1 MQKQKGKYRRLMRFI
16 KKLLTKIWLTDNRT
30 SYPETFK
37 QELDFQCG
45 RMLTFASLITFSW
58 LTYIPIDIQLHPDK
72 PLIIAIRI
80 GFPIFGISLYLSRF
94 TKALKDQNL
103 LLLTIY
109 GAYMAISNAVLTGL
123 TAGDPAYIGGY
134 LFILTLLAV
143 GPLQKRW
150 AYLILYSSVA
160 TFFMTS
166 YLNGVREI
174 RTHNFY
180 SLNDLFCV
188 TFIVS
193 CFIHIL
199 NNTRYTSWYKSRQAQ
214 IGEEI
219 IRIQKIYSESLERTV
234 QERTFELE
242 IERNNLKLRNE
253 VMENDLKMA
262 KHIHEQLMPVD
273 TPADYIFS
281 LYKPMEMV
289 GGDFYDFIKFR
300 DNHKLGLFLSDVS
313 GHGLAAAF
321 ITSMIKTIILQSGE
335 KKLDPAELLKF
346 INEILCDQIGGNF
359 VTAFYAIYDQKT
371 RELIF
376 SNAGHNPPYIIS
388 DRSIQQLQG
397 HKTIPLAILN
407 NSTLETKDKIFK
419 NTTVT
424 LPGSSKILLYTD
436 GFTEC
441 QPMGGKGPSFEESNL
456 YELLSSNKHHSSE
469 LFITNIYNKL
479 TAYRGSDSFEDD
491 VCLIC
496 VDVT

>member
-1 MQKQKGKYRRLMRFI
+1 MTFI
-16 KKLLTKIWLTDNRT
+16 KKILTKIWLTDNRT
-30 SYPETFK
+30 TYPETFK

-58 LTYIPIDIQLHPDK
+58 LTYIPIDLQLHPDK

-80 GFPIFGISLYLSRF
+80 GFPIFGIGLYLSRF
-94 TKALKDQNL
+94 TKTLKDKNL

-109 GAYMAISNAVLTGL
+109 GAYMAISNAVLTGQ
-123 TAGDPAYIGGY
+123 TAGDPAYIGGF

-143 GPLQKRW
+143 GPLHRKW
-150 AYLILYSSVA
+150 AYLILYSSV
-160 TFFMTS
+160 TIFFITS

-174 RTHNFY
+174 RTHHFY

-219 IRIQKIYSESLERTV
+219 IRIQKIYSESLEKTV
-234 QERTFELE
+234 QERTRELE
-242 IERNNLKLRNE
+242 VERNNLKLRNE

-262 KHIHEQLMPVD
+262 KHIHEQLMPVEKP
-273 TPADYIFS
+273 TDYIFS

-300 DNHKLGLFLSDVS
+300 DNHKIGIFLSDVS

-346 INEILCDQIGGNF
+346 VNEILCDQIGGNF
-359 VTAFYAIYDQKT
+359 VTAFYAIYDTKT

-397 HKTIPLAILN
+397 YKTIPLAILH
-407 NSTLETKDKIFK
+407 NSCLEERNKIFK
-419 NTTVT
+419 NSVFI
-424 LPGSSKILLYTD
+424 LPAASKLLLYTD

-441 QPMGGKGPSFEESNL
+441 QPMNGNGPSFEETNL
-456 YELLSSNKHHSSE
+456 QELLFSIKHHSSD
-469 LFITNIYNKL
+469 LFIANIYNRL
-479 TAYRGSDSFEDD
+479 VTHRGSDSFEDD

-496 VDVT
+496 VDVA

>member
-1 MQKQKGKYRRLMRFI
+1 MAII
-16 KKLLTKIWLTDNRT
+16 KKILTKIWLIDNRT

-58 LTYIPIDIQLHPDK
+58 LTYIPIDLQLHPDK

-80 GFPIFGISLYLSRF
+80 GFPIFGISLYLARF
-94 TKALKDQNL
+94 TKTLKDQNL

-109 GAYMAISNAVLTGL
+109 GAYMAVSNAVLTGL
-123 TAGDPAYIGGY
+123 TTGDPAYIGGY

-143 GPLQKRW
+143 GPLQRRW
-150 AYLILYSSVA
+150 AYLILYSSLT
-160 TFFMTS
+160 TFFVTS
-166 YLNGVREI
+166 YLSGVREI
-174 RTHNFY
+174 KTHNFY

-214 IGEEI
+214 MGEEI
-219 IRIQKIYSESLERTV
+219 IRIQKIYSESLEKTV
-234 QERTFELE
+234 QERTQELE

-262 KHIHEQLMPVD
+262 KHIHEQLMPVEK
-273 TPADYIFS
+273 PADYIFS

-300 DNHKLGLFLSDVS
+300 DNHKLGIFLSDVS

-359 VTAFYAIYDQKT
+359 VTAFYAIYDTKK
-371 RELIF
+371 RELVF
-376 SNAGHNPPYIIS
+376 SNAGHNPPFIIS
-388 DRSIQQLQG
+388 EGLIQQLQG
-397 HKTIPLAILN
+397 YKTIPLAILN
-407 NSTLETKDKIFK
+407 NTTLETKNKIFK

-424 LPGSSKILLYTD
+424 LPAESKMLLYTD

-441 QPMGGKGPSFEESNL
+441 QPLDGKGPSFEDSNL
-456 YELLSSNKHHSSE
+456 HELLSSNKHYSSD
-469 LFITNIYNKL
+469 LFITNIYNRL
-479 TAYRGSDSFEDD
+479 IAHRGCDSFEDD

-496 VDVT
+496 VDVA

>member
-1 MQKQKGKYRRLMRFI
+1 MKFI
-16 KKLLTKIWLTDNRT
+16 KKFLTKIWLIDNRT
-30 SYPETFK
+30 IFPGTFK

-58 LTYIPIDIQLHPDK
+58 LTYIPIDLQLHPDK

-80 GFPIFGISLYLSRF
+80 GFPIFGISLYLARF
-94 TKALKDQNL
+94 AKSLKNQNL

-109 GAYMAISNAVLTGL
+109 GAYMAISNAFLTGL

-143 GPLQKRW
+143 GPLQRKW
-150 AYLILYSSVA
+150 AYLILYSSVT
-160 TFFMTS
+160 TFFITS
-166 YLNGVREI
+166 YLSGVREI
-174 RTHNFY
+174 KTHNFY

-214 IGEEI
+214 IGEEL
-219 IRIQKIYSESLERTV
+219 IRLQKIYSESLERTV
-234 QERTFELE
+234 QERTHELE

-262 KHIHEQLMPVD
+262 KHIHEQLMPVEK
-273 TPADYIFS
+273 PADYIFS

-300 DNHKLGLFLSDVS
+300 DNHKIGIFLSDVS

-359 VTAFYAIYDQKT
+359 VTAFYAIFNTRT
-371 RELIF
+371 RELVF

-388 DRSIQQLQG
+388 DGSIQQLQG
-397 HKTIPLAILN
+397 YKTIPLAILH
-407 NSTLETKDKIFK
+407 NSCLEERNKIFK
-419 NTTVT
+419 NSVFT
-424 LPGSSKILLYTD
+424 LSQGSKMLLYTD

-441 QPMGGKGPSFEESNL
+441 QPLNGKGLSFEDSNL
-456 YELLSSNKHHSSE
+456 HELLSSNKHHKSDI
-469 LFITNIYNKL
+469 FIANIYSRL
-479 TAYRGSDSFEDD
+479 IAHRGCDSFEDD

-496 VDVT
+496 VDVA

>member
-1 MQKQKGKYRRLMRFI
+1 MALI
-16 KKLLTKIWLTDNRT
+16 KKILTKIWIIDNRT
-30 SYPETFK
+30 TYPETFK

-58 LTYIPIDIQLHPDK
+58 LTYIPIDLQLHPDK

-80 GFPIFGISLYLSRF
+80 GFPVFGISLYLSRF
-94 TKALKDQNL
+94 TKALEGQNL

-143 GPLQKRW
+143 GPLQRKW
-150 AYLILYSSVA
+150 AYLILYSSVT
-160 TFFMTS
+160 TFFITS
-166 YLNGVREI
+166 YLSGVRDI
-174 RTHNFY
+174 QPHNFY

-219 IRIQKIYSESLERTV
+219 IRIQKIYSESLEKTV
-234 QERTFELE
+234 QERTRELE
-242 IERNNLKLRNE
+242 VERNNLKLRNE

-262 KHIHEQLMPVD
+262 KHIHEQLMPVEK
-273 TPADYIFS
+273 PADFIFS

-300 DNHKLGLFLSDVS
+300 DNRKIGIFLSDVS

-346 INEILCDQIGGNF
+346 INDILCDHIGGNF
-359 VTAFYAIYDQKT
+359 VTAFYAIYDT
-371 RELIF
+371 GNRELIF
-376 SNAGHNPPYIIS
+376 SNAGHNPPFIIS
-388 DRSIQQLQG
+388 ESSIKQLQG
-397 HKTIPLAILN
+397 YKTIPLAILQ
-407 NSTLETKDKIFK
+407 NSCLEERDKIFK
-419 NTTVT
+419 NSTFT
-424 LPGSSKILLYTD
+424 LPASSKILLYTD

-441 QPMGGKGPSFEESNL
+441 QPLNGKGPSFEESNL
-456 YELLSSNKHHSSE
+456 HELLSSNKHHASN
-469 LFITNIYNKL
+469 LFIEQIYKRL
-479 TAYRGSDSFEDD
+479 VIHRGSDSFEDD

-496 VDVT
+496 VDVA